1 MSTPLYGHNG
11 RRLSIDVNV
20 TNTDYAIAVD
30 VPGGVKCAFQVMITN
45 ASTSLTTATWGLFSA
60 ASGSGTILANGVNSL
75 TSLTAAAKVIHV
87 NGTDTATLTAQETTS
102 GAGRS
107 VVYFRVGTA
116 QGGAA
121 TCDVYIRA
129 IPLPTSAAQ

>member
-11 RRLSIDVNV
+11 RRLSIDANV
-20 TNTDYAIAVD
+20 TNTDYAIVVD
-30 VPGGVKCAFQVMITN
+30 VPGGVKCAFQVVLTN
-45 ASTSLTTATWGLFSA
+45 ASTSLTTATWGLFS
-60 ASGSGTILANGVNSL
+60 STGGSGTILATGVNSL

-107 VVYFRVGTA
+107 VVYLRIGTA

-121 TCDVYIRA
+121 TFDAYIRA

>member
-11 RRLSIDVNV
+11 RRLSIDANSA
-20 TNTDYAIAVD
+20 TTDYAIVVD

-45 ASTSLTTATWGLFSA
+45 ASANMTTATWGLFS
-60 ASGSGTILANGVNSL
+60 STGGSGTILANGANSL

-107 VVYFRVGTA
+107 VVYFRIGTA
-116 QGGAA
+116 QGAAA
-121 TCDVYIRA
+121 TLDVYVRA